1 MSICS
6 AGRSSSSRNYLL
18 LSHSVSIFGC
28 GGASEWS
35 ACDVRV
41 LCEWCERSYCSPRRC
56 NHCVSSDSIKLPGRR
71 RRCVGARRNKQM
83 VYTVQ
88 WLAKPNVFQDFVQ
101 LRVCGRAWKSDYNE
115 DGSATHSSAHKIPR
129 QQTCHVHVC
138 IAGLSHIR
146 LVSPTLRVV
155 VPCWK
160 GNYQIHSATHNFL
173 YFKDDER
180 RSDERNSSFL
190 KRSWTPHKHQLHH
203 RLFIILQWTHIM
215 PNEWRM
221 VSFTFKFEDQK
232 LWV

>member
-88 WLAKPNVFQDFVQ
+88 WLAKPNVFVSGFRSASG
-101 LRVCGRAWKSDYNE
+101 LR
-115 DGSATHSSAHKIPR
+115 SSMKIWLQR
-129 QQTCHVHVC
+129 RW
-138 IAGLSHIR
+138 LSHTFICPQNSKTTDMSCAR
-146 LVSPTLRVV
+146 MYSGAEPYSTRVT
-155 VPCWK
+155 
-160 GNYQIHSATHNFL
+160 YATCCC
-173 YFKDDER
+173 
-180 RSDERNSSFL
+180 SML
-190 KRSWTPHKHQLHH
+190 KRKLS
-203 RLFIILQWTHIM
+203 
-215 PNEWRM
+215 N
-221 VSFTFKFEDQK
+221 SFGHA
-232 LWV
+232 